1 MELKGKIILDLGAVS
16 GTSKA
21 GNNWKKHEYVLET
34 QETYPKKVHFDF
46 FGDNADRY
54 QLNVGDDVTLS
65 FDIES
70 REYNGRWF
78 TSIRGWKSEP
88 AQEGAPMGQQPMQNP
103 NGFVPA
109 GQAFPNPAPQ
119 AANPAPFPTPQAAP
133 ATEAF
138 PTPQGAPNDDL
149 PF

>member
-1 MELKGKIILDLGAVS
+1 MEITGRIILALPEIS

-21 GNNWKKHEYVLET
+21 GNPWKKREYVLET

-46 FGDNADRY
+46 FGERADQY
-54 QLNVGDDVTLS
+54 PLNVGDNVRLS

-78 TSIRGWKSEP
+78 TSIRGWKAES
-88 AQEGAPMGQQPMQNP
+88 AD
-103 NGFVPA
+103 
-109 GQAFPNPAPQ
+109 
-119 AANPAPFPTPQAAP
+119 AAP
-133 ATEAF
+133 AA
-138 PTPQGAPNDDL
+138 PAPAPYQAPGAVPPPPISTQAGEDDL

>member
-1 MELKGKIILDLGAVS
+1 MEVTGKVILALPEMS

-21 GNNWKKHEYVLET
+21 GNPWKKREYVLET
-34 QETYPKKVHFDF
+34 QETYPRKIHFDF
-46 FGDNADRY
+46 FGERADQY
-54 QLNVGDDVTLS
+54 PLNPGDVIKLS

-88 AQEGAPMGQQPMQNP
+88 ATAAALVAAP
-103 NGFVPA
+103 
-109 GQAFPNPAPQ
+109 GQAFPEPPVAPSDPA
-119 AANPAPFPTPQAAP
+119 AAYPADLGSNK
-133 ATEAF
+133 E
-138 PTPQGAPNDDL
+138 DDL

>member
-1 MELKGKIILDLGAVS
+1 MEITGKIIVALPEMS

-21 GNNWKKHEYVLET
+21 GNVWKKREYVLET
-34 QETYPKKVHFDF
+34 QETYPRKVHFDF
-46 FGDNADRY
+46 FGERADQY
-54 QLNVGDDVTLS
+54 PLNVGDVIKLS

-88 AQEGAPMGQQPMQNP
+88 AGAAAPAPAP
-103 NGFVPA
+103 AAA
-109 GQAFPNPAPQ
+109 GQAFPEPPA
-119 AANPAPFPTPQAAP
+119 AFPAAP
-133 ATEAF
+133 APSAT
-138 PTPQGAPNDDL
+138 DDL

>member
-70 REYNGRWF
+70 REYNGRWY
-78 TSIRGWKSEP
+78 TSIRGWKAET
-88 AQEGAPMGQQPMQNP
+88 AGQQPMS
-103 NGFVPA
+103 A
-109 GQAFPNPAPQ
+109 YAM
-119 AANPAPFPTPQAAP
+119 
-133 ATEAF
+133 
-138 PTPQGAPNDDL
+138 PQGADFPPAPIAPDGGSDSDL